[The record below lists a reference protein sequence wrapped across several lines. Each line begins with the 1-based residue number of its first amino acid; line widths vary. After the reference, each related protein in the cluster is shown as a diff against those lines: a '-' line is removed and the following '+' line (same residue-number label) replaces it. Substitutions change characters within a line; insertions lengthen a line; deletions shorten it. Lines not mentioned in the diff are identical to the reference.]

1 MTNMADGGRRA
12 RVLILGGTG
21 FIGRNL
27 VSYLVNNE
35 LVTKV
40 RVADKVPPQMAW
52 LNSKHKEAFAN
63 PLVEF
68 KHSNLI
74 NIASVESAFA
84 DVEGPFDFAINLAA
98 ETKYGQTDPVY
109 QEGIVK
115 LSLNCAREAAK
126 RNVKIYIEAS
136 SSQMYSAD
144 KPEDEEMAATEE
156 KKCDPWTFVA
166 KHKLSVEKELKS
178 IPDLNV
184 VIVRPAIVYG
194 PGDRQGLTPRLI
206 IGAIYKYMRE
216 TMKMLWTKELKMN
229 TVHVEDMCR
238 ALWFLCNHGKTG
250 EIYHIVDK
258 GDTTQGKIS
267 ELISTIFNIE
277 HEFVGSTMSSLAKL
291 NMNSIVEEIN
301 DKHMEPWADA
311 CQRDNVTNTPLNPF
325 IDQELLYNKHLH
337 LSGSK
342 LESLGFSCQK
352 PELTIDYMK
361 EVLEDYLHTR
371 LFPPSLL
378 SDQKLWSKPI
388 EEEDAEDSGQ

>member
-1 MTNMADGGRRA
+1 MADGGQRP

-27 VSYLVNNE
+27 VAYLVNND

-52 LNSKHKEAFAN
+52 LNEKHKEAFAN

-74 NIASVESAFA
+74 NIASVESAF
-84 DVEGPFDFAINLAA
+84 DDPEGAFDYAINLAA

-109 QEGIVK
+109 QEGITK
-115 LSLNCAREAAK
+115 LSLNCGRVAAK
-126 RNVKIYIEAS
+126 RNLKIFIEAS
-136 SSQMYSAD
+136 SSQMYSAEKVED
-144 KPEDEEMAATEE
+144 GEKPAAED
-156 KKCDPWTFVA
+156 KKCEPWTFVA
-166 KHKLSVEKELKS
+166 KHKLSVEKELAM

-184 VIVRPAIVYG
+184 LFVRPAIVYG

-206 IGAIYKYMRE
+206 IGAIYKYIRE
-216 TMKMLWTKELKMN
+216 KMKMLWTKELKMN
-229 TVHVEDMCR
+229 TVHVEDICR

-250 EIYHIVDK
+250 EVYHIVDK

-267 ELISTIFNIE
+267 EIVSTIFNIQ
-277 HEFVGSTMSSLAKL
+277 HEFVGSKMSTIAKL
-291 NMNSIVEEIN
+291 NMNNIVEEIN

-311 CQRDNVTNTPLNPF
+311 CQRDNIMNTPLNPF

-337 LSGSK
+337 LDGSR
-342 LESLGFSCQK
+342 LEALGFGYQK
-352 PELTIDYMK
+352 PELTIESMQ
-361 EVLEDYLHTR
+361 EVLEDYLHTG

-378 SDQKLWSKPI
+378 SDQKLWTKISED
-388 EEEDAEDSGQ
+388 EEAEDGQ